1 MIIEH
6 NREVAD
12 PADLK
17 VGRWFFKVVP
27 SLQPPEFLCKV
38 IKIDKLRNNIMLYS
52 IPKDGTEHGSTH
64 WVSVQSLAKV
74 VSGIKPLYK
83 LTEEEKKMVEVFEKN
98 NPKLPL

>member
-27 SLQPPEFLCKV
+27 SLQPSDYLCKV
-38 IKIDKLRNNIMLYS
+38 IKIDTLRNNIMLYS
-52 IPKDGTEHGSTH
+52 IPKDDFDRRSPH
-64 WVSVQSLAKV
+64 WFSVESLAKV
-74 VSGIKPLYK
+74 VSGVKSLYK
-83 LTEEEKKMVEVFEKN
+83 LTEEEVKIVGVLEKKY
-98 NPKLPL
+98 PRLPL